1 MFSNGI
7 LNGGGFGN
15 AGVIPDGSIT
25 VEKLESVPARSILAN
40 TTGATAPLTP
50 VTFFDT
56 DTKILDTFLPDS
68 VKIRYI
74 EVANETARFA
84 LTKTADVQNGDRVLQ
99 NDTEILY
106 FVKDDTNLNNASGWG
121 ISNEKI
127 SWNDVLN
134 KPTDIFFKNTD
145 GAIDVSYNNTTSG
158 LTAEN
163 VQDAIDELNTEKEP
177 TVTAGTSS
185 QYYRGDKTF
194 QTLDKTAVGL
204 SNVPNTDA
212 TNLAND
218 TIQGTFT
225 PNNTAIVTSDTGK
238 VIAEKTQG
246 QLNKKVDVSTAQTFT
261 NIEKRQGSYNINGTP
276 FFTEAER
283 DALTWNNGNFIFNT
297 TAKVIQEYQNG
308 SWTTV
313 MGGGF
318 DSEYIGDTTIWKF
331 GESTVPNTKI
341 ILDGRLY
348 LKADWAEGWAWAISN
363 NLTTNNESLY
373 NASKN
378 YFYDVD
384 VNSFRPPAD
393 GGYFYR
399 GLDTTGTIDPDGATR
414 DLGSIQVDMVGT
426 HTHPVT
432 SDAGVVAPTTTSA
445 ASKIDVA
452 GGGGMNPSVAN
463 TMVSLNTFATG
474 VNTGGGAETRPK
486 NIAVYYIMKF
496 KSRVPLQNELIDGE
510 NSTVITE
517 EVGGV
522 MQTKVNV
529 VLPNVLNPNYIINGD
544 FQHWQRGTSIEYTG
558 GNPIYFA
565 CEWWGRRGSQHT
577 GQVVSKQ
584 FDAIYKDI
592 ARVQRK
598 AGNALSGDLNLCQN
612 TVTLNVEKF
621 AGKTIT
627 YSAWVKLGAD
637 FASASGTVA
646 MNIDTG
652 TVANDT
658 RTPYAF
664 TTGNVNIGTVSTST
678 TKGVWQKLVTT
689 VAVPLGVKS
698 MLVQFVALAMQG
710 TAGANDY
717 FEVAQVKWEPGSSA
731 TEFASPD
738 YFEELEKCKVYYER
752 LTSNEIKNID
762 SYRAT
767 STTTAITTLRYT
779 NKRIIPTLS
788 ISTVSGVTL
797 QRASGNI
804 ATTGVT
810 FAINNKTQSVQINL
824 TVASGLTT
832 SETGEVILNDNQFI
846 EVVAQDPFV

>member
-7 LNGGGFGN
+7 LSGGSFGN

-68 VKIRYI
+68 AKIRYI

-134 KPTDIFFKNTD
+134 KPTDIFFKDTD
-145 GAIDVSYNNTTSG
+145 GAIDISYNNTTSG
-158 LTAEN
+158 LAATK
-163 VQDAIDELNTEKEP
+163 VQGAIDELSAEKEP
-177 TVTAGTSS
+177 TITAGTSS

-225 PNNTAIVTSDTGK
+225 PNNTAIATSDTGK

-313 MGGGF
+313 IGGGF

-432 SDAGVVAPTTTSA
+432 SDAGAVAPTTTSA

-452 GGGGMNPSVAN
+452 GSGGMNPSVAN
-463 TMVSLNTFATG
+463 TMVSLNTLATG

-510 NSTVITE
+510 NSTVTTE

-522 MQTKVNV
+522 MQTKVN
-529 VLPNVLNPNYIINGD
+529 
-544 FQHWQRGTSIEYTG
+544 F
-558 GNPIYFA
+558 
-565 CEWWGRRGSQHT
+565 
-577 GQVVSKQ
+577 
-584 FDAIYKDI
+584 
-592 ARVQRK
+592 
-598 AGNALSGDLNLCQN
+598 NALSQIIISNNVSNPNTQIDFTSGNAQSSDGTTQMLATAMTKILQSSGSWTAGTGQN
-612 TVTLNVEKF
+612 GLFTDAKANSSTYHCFVIKNPTTNAVDFGFLLGVAGTTPNPTAVLPSGYTKYKRIGSVLTNSSGNIIQGLFTFGNGFYYFRPNSPTLDVNVSNQ
-621 AGKTIT
+621 GT
-627 YSAWVKLGAD
+627 SAVL
-637 FASASGTVA
+637 
-646 MNIDTG
+646 
-652 TVANDT
+652 
-658 RTPYAF
+658 YA
-664 TTGNVNIGTVSTST
+664 
-678 TKGVWQKLVTT
+678 LP
-689 VAVPLGVKS
+689 VPLGVK
-698 MLVQFVALAMQG
+698 
-710 TAGANDY
+710 
-717 FEVAQVKWEPGSSA
+717 
-731 TEFASPD
+731 
-738 YFEELEKCKVYYER
+738 
-752 LTSNEIKNID
+752 
-762 SYRAT
+762 
-767 STTTAITTLRYT
+767 TTTYMNILATRGGNGPVMYFSDPDSTDLAPSYVNAPLGQLYMGSNDFDRGQTLEIITNTSSQIRTRWSTSDGAITMKIALTKFLDIT
-779 NKRIIPTLS
+779 N
-788 ISTVSGVTL
+788 
-797 QRASGNI
+797 
-804 ATTGVT
+804 
-810 FAINNKTQSVQINL
+810 
-824 TVASGLTT
+824 
-832 SETGEVILNDNQFI
+832 
-846 EVVAQDPFV
+846 